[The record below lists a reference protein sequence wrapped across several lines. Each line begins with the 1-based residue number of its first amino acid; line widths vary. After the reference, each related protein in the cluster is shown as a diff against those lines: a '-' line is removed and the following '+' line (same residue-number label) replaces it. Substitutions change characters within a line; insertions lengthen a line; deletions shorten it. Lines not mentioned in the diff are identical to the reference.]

1 MQSLQPVWMH
11 GADAR
16 CRAVAGFSLQVARE
30 FEVEDLDDMV
40 EVEDSH
46 DTDGEREALLGTPGG

>member
-1 MQSLQPVWMH
+1 
-11 GADAR
+11 
-16 CRAVAGFSLQVARE
+16 VARE

-46 DTDGEREALLGTPGG
+46 DMEGEMDALLGTPGG